1 MIDNFWSSQTFY
13 SVGDAAHLWIGI
25 DPPAAGIILDRR
37 VQIMVE
43 KFTACIIS
51 GVLDVVGGPPGTK
64 RVPLV
69 HNWVMPKDEP
79 SPIEHYFITLQT
91 KIFRQSL
98 EKFAEL
104 EGVRPAFLF
113 PAERKG
119 SHVSSSERTASAIFL
134 VASKLA
140 KENFPPGNVT
150 HDVVN
155 KILEEQG
162 FKYNEEALFL
172 AVWDSIPPDKK
183 SRGGRPVRKLKT

>member
-1 MIDNFWSSQTFY
+1 MIDNFWSSQIFFC
-13 SVGDAAHLWIGI
+13 VGDAAHLWIGI
-25 DPPAAGIILDRR
+25 EPPAAGKILDRR
-37 VQIMVE
+37 VQIMIE
-43 KFTACIIS
+43 KFTAGILS

-64 RVPLV
+64 RVRLV
-69 HNWVMPKDEP
+69 HNWIMRRDEP

-98 EKFAEL
+98 EKFAVL
-104 EGVRPAFLF
+104 EGARPAFLF

-119 SHVSSSERTASAIFL
+119 SHVSSERTASAIFL

-140 KENFPPGNVT
+140 KENLPPGNVT

-183 SRGGRPVRKLKT
+183 SRGGRPVGKLKT